1 MKDEDIYKLTRL
13 TDDQKKDLEY
23 YLLEL
28 VDYFK
33 DRMDA
38 DYDDGQI
45 VPNEEMKMLYNLENI
60 FGLHRY

>member
-1 MKDEDIYKLTRL
+1 MKDEDIYKITRL
-13 TDDQKKDLEY
+13 NDEQKKDLEF

-28 VDYFK
+28 VDYLK

-38 DYDDGQI
+38 DYDDGQMI
-45 VPNEEMKMLYNLENI
+45 ANEEMKMLYNLENI